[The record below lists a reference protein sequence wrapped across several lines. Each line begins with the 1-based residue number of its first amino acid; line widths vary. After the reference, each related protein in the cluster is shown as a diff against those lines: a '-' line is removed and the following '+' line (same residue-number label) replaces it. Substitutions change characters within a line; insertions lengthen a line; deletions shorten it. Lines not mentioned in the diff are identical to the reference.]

1 MPNLLDLINSN
12 NYFIYFILQT
22 GTDNIEKIKGCFV
35 FKKTSVFISKNQELI
50 SCIASIKDPLL
61 KKEEYFEAFKI
72 ALGMAK
78 LPFTHL
84 MIENLSHNNFIVES
98 MQRENYICYMNSPMA
113 YFFHNFIFN
122 TILAN
127 KVIILGT

>member
-72 ALGMAK
+72 ALGMIK
-78 LPFTHL
+78 LPFTH
-84 MIENLSHNNFIVES
+84 
-98 MQRENYICYMNSPMA
+98 PMA